1 MKSKMMLALVAAGLL
16 GCGMTVKAE
25 EAAATTTT
33 GTTTATATTET
44 AATTATAPAA
54 LSKKDAAFLK
64 KLKKT
69 HPDAYAKYEEAVKA
83 DPTSAA
89 QVLSDLKAKY
99 ASKKKSSKK

>member
-16 GCGMTVKAE
+16 GCGMTVKAQ

-33 GTTTATATTET
+33 GTTTATTATET
-44 AATTATAPAA
+44 ASTATTAPAA
-54 LSKKDAAFLK
+54 LSKKDAKFVAMLK
-64 KLKKT
+64 KK
-69 HPDAYAKYEEAVKA
+69 HPEDYKKYEEAVKA